1 VALRELKMTIK
12 ANRVITKKLPGWL
25 LKCVLSALL
34 GLSVVAT
41 AAEPQE
47 AVVER
52 RLAVEVEGLNGDL
65 PGELADNI
73 RAFLAIE
80 RIKGET
86 APMASRLQ
94 YLHRQAEEQIRTAL
108 QPFGYY
114 QPTIKTELI
123 NEPRQWLARYQVDP
137 GEQVRLEN
145 INVIVTGEA
154 EADPQ
159 FVLALADNRLQK
171 GQALRHADYEAL
183 KSRLQSLA
191 SERGY
196 YEAVLSRQQ
205 LLINPELN
213 QADIELVLDSGPRYR
228 IGAVNFSEAPVGQAL
243 LTRYVPFK
251 EGDPVSSGRLLELQ
265 RGLTESDYFSRVE
278 VQPSW
283 DKAVDQV
290 VPIDVDLEPNKRT
303 AYRFGAGYGTDT
315 GARVSASLNRRW
327 INTRGHSL
335 SSLMQLSEVESTA
348 AVQYNIPGEK
358 PQTDRYS
365 ARLAWE
371 TELTDSTDSEI
382 LSLGVLWQKQL
393 GPWQRLLSVDWEQER
408 FTLDA
413 ETSSTSFLIPGMGW
427 STTNTDNPL
436 NPTRGYRLSLQLDAA
451 SQVLLSEADF
461 VQAQAKGKHVLTL
474 NNRTRLLTRA
484 EIGVTAM
491 DDFDLMP
498 SSHRFF
504 AGGDNSVRGYDYKQ
518 LGPTGSNGDVVGGRY
533 LLVGSAEVDYRVAES
548 WRVAAF
554 YDAGNS
560 LDSLS
565 EPLKN
570 GAGIGVRW
578 QSPIGPVRVDL
589 AKPLDDSGFR
599 IHFTL
604 GPDL

>member
-1 VALRELKMTIK
+1 VL
-12 ANRVITKKLPGWL
+12 TKKLSGWL
-25 LKCVLSALL
+25 LTSLL
-34 GLSVVAT
+34 CLSVVASG
-41 AAEPQE
+41 AEPQE

-52 RLAVEVEGLNGDL
+52 RLVVEVDGLNGDL

-73 RAFLAIE
+73 RALLAIE
-80 RIKGET
+80 RAQGET

-94 YLHRQAEEQIRTAL
+94 YLHRQAADQIRTAL

-114 QPTIKTELI
+114 QPIIKTELLDQQH
-123 NEPRQWLARYQVDP
+123 QWLARYRVDP
-137 GEQVRLEN
+137 GEQVRLNN
-145 INVIVTGEA
+145 IHVAVTGDA
-154 EADPQ
+154 ETDPQ
-159 FVLALADNRLQK
+159 FMQALSDQALQP

-205 LLINPELN
+205 LLINPELG

-228 IGAVNFSEAPVGQAL
+228 IGAVSFADAPVDEDL
-243 LTRYVPFK
+243 LSRYVPFK
-251 EGDPVSSGRLLELQ
+251 AGDPVSSSRLLELQ
-265 RGLTESDYFSRVE
+265 RGLAESDYFSRVE
-278 VQPSW
+278 VQPHW
-283 DKAVDQV
+283 DQAVDQV
-290 VPIDVDLEPNKRT
+290 VPIEVGLEPSKRT

-315 GARVSASLNRRW
+315 GARLSASVNRRW
-327 INTRGHSL
+327 VNRRGHSFTG
-335 SSLMQLSEVESTA
+335 LMQLSEVESTA
-348 AVQYNIPGEK
+348 AVQYNIPGQT

-365 ARLAWE
+365 ARLAWKS
-371 TELTDSTDSEI
+371 ELTDTTDSE
-382 LSLGVLWQKQL
+382 LLTLGALWQKQL
-393 GPWQRLLSVDWEQER
+393 GPWQRLISIDWEQER
-408 FTLDA
+408 FTLDD
-413 ETSSTSFLIPGMGW
+413 ETSSTSFLIPGMRW

-436 NPTRGYRLSLQLDAA
+436 NPSRGYRLSLELDAA
-451 SQVLLSEADF
+451 SEVLLSEADF
-461 VQAQAKGKHVLTL
+461 VQAQASGKHVLTL

-484 EIGVTAM
+484 EVGVTAM
-491 DDFDLMP
+491 SNFDLMP

-504 AGGDNSVRGYDYKQ
+504 AGGDNSVRGYDYKA
-518 LGPTGSNGDVVGGRY
+518 LGPVGSNGDVTGGRY

-554 YDAGNS
+554 YDAGNA

-565 EPLKN
+565 EPLQN
-570 GAGIGVRW
+570 GAGIGLRW

>member
-1 VALRELKMTIK
+1 M
-12 ANRVITKKLPGWL
+12 ITKKLPGWL
-25 LKCVLSALL
+25 LSALL
-34 GLSVVAT
+34 SAPLCLPALVAT
-41 AAEPQE
+41 AAQHDQ
-47 AVVER
+47 VVAER
-52 RLAVEVEGLNGDL
+52 TLAVEVEGLNGDL

-80 RIKGET
+80 RMKGET

-114 QPTIKTELI
+114 LPTIKTELI
-123 NEPRQWLARYQVDP
+123 DQPNQWLARYQVDP

-145 INVIVTGEA
+145 INIAVTGEA
-154 EADPQ
+154 ETDPQ
-159 FVLALADNRLQK
+159 FMLALADNKLQK
-171 GQALRHADYEAL
+171 GQTLRHSDYETL

-213 QADIELVLDSGPRYR
+213 QADIELVLESGPRYR
-228 IGAVNFSEAPVGQAL
+228 IGAVNFSDAPVGDAL
-243 LTRYVPFK
+243 LSRYVPFK

-283 DKAVDQV
+283 DKAVDNV
-290 VPIDVDLEPNKRT
+290 VPIDVDLEANKRT

-315 GARVSASLNRRW
+315 GARLSASVNRRW
-327 INTRGHSL
+327 INSRGHSFTGL
-335 SSLMQLSEVESTA
+335 TQLSEVESTA

-358 PQTDRYS
+358 PQTDSYS

-371 TELTDSTDSEI
+371 TELTDTTDSEI
-382 LSLGVLWQKQL
+382 LTLGLLWKKQL
-393 GPWQRLLSVDWEQER
+393 GPWQRLLSIDWEQER
-408 FTLDA
+408 FTLDDEA
-413 ETSSTSFLIPGMGW
+413 SSTSFLIPGMRW

-436 NPTRGYRLSLQLDAA
+436 NPTRGYRLSLELDAA

-491 DDFDLMP
+491 DNFDLMP

-504 AGGDNSVRGYDYKQ
+504 AGGDNSVRGYDYKE
-518 LGPTGSNGDVVGGRY
+518 LGPVGTNGDVVGGRY
-533 LLVGSAEVDYRVAES
+533 LLVGSAEVDYLVAES

-554 YDAGNS
+554 YDVGNS

-565 EPLKN
+565 EPLQN
-570 GAGIGVRW
+570 GVGVGVRW

-589 AKPLDDSGFR
+589 AKPLEESGFR

>member
-1 VALRELKMTIK
+1 M
-12 ANRVITKKLPGWL
+12 ITKKLPEWL
-25 LKCVLSALL
+25 LSALL
-34 GLSVVAT
+34 GGLLCTPALAT
-41 AAEPQE
+41 AAQHDQV
-47 AVVER
+47 VVER
-52 RLAVEVEGLNGDL
+52 TLAVEVEGLNGDL
-65 PGELADNI
+65 SDELADNI

-114 QPTIKTELI
+114 QPTIKAELI
-123 NEPRQWLARYQVDP
+123 DEPRQWLARYLVDP

-145 INVIVTGEA
+145 INVLVTGEA
-154 EADPQ
+154 ETDPQ
-159 FVLALADNRLQK
+159 FVLALEDNKLQK
-171 GQALRHADYEAL
+171 GQALRHSDYETL

-228 IGAVNFSEAPVGQAL
+228 IGAVNFSEAPVGEAL
-243 LTRYVPFK
+243 LSRYVPFE

-283 DKAVDQV
+283 DQAVGHV
-290 VPIDVDLEPNKRT
+290 VPIAVDLEANKRT

-315 GARVSASLNRRW
+315 GARLSASINRRW
-327 INTRGHSL
+327 INQRGHSFTGL
-335 SSLMQLSEVESTA
+335 TQLSEVESTA

-365 ARLAWE
+365 ARLAWA

-382 LSLGVLWQKQL
+382 ISLGVLWQKQL
-393 GPWQRLLSVDWEQER
+393 GPWQRLLSIDWEQER
-408 FTLDA
+408 FTLDD
-413 ETSSTSFLIPGMGW
+413 ETSSTSFLIPGMRW

-436 NPTRGYRLSLQLDAA
+436 NPTRGYRLTLELDAA
-451 SQVLLSEADF
+451 SEVLLSEADF

-474 NNRTRLLTRA
+474 GNRTRLLTRA
-484 EIGVTAM
+484 EIGATAM
-491 DDFDLMP
+491 DDFGLMP

-518 LGPTGSNGDVVGGRY
+518 LGPVGSNGDVVGGRY
-533 LLVGSAEVDYRVAES
+533 LLVGSAEVDYLVAES

-565 EPLKN
+565 EPLKS
-570 GAGIGVRW
+570 GVGVGVRW
-578 QSPIGPVRVDL
+578 LSPIGPVRLDL

>member
-1 VALRELKMTIK
+1 
-12 ANRVITKKLPGWL
+12 VINKKLPGWL
-25 LKCVLSALL
+25 LSCLLCVSP
-34 GLSVVAT
+34 
-41 AAEPQE
+41 AAVQ
-47 AVVER
+47 AAQHDQVVVER
-52 RLAVEVEGLNGDL
+52 TLAVEVEGLSADL

-80 RIKGET
+80 RIKGDV

-114 QPTIKTELI
+114 QPSIQAELI
-123 NEPRQWLARYQVDP
+123 NQQDQWLARYRVDP
-137 GEQVRLEN
+137 GPQVLLEN
-145 INVIVTGEA
+145 INVAITGEA
-154 EADPQ
+154 QTDPQ
-159 FVLALADNRLQK
+159 FVKALADNSLRK
-171 GQALRHADYEAL
+171 GQALRHADYETL

-228 IGAVNFSEAPVGQAL
+228 IGAVNFSEAPVGDSL
-243 LTRYVPFK
+243 LRRYVPF
-251 EGDPVSSGRLLELQ
+251 ESGDPVSSGRLLELQ
-265 RGLTESDYFSRVE
+265 RGLSESDYFSRVE
-278 VQPSW
+278 VQPGW
-283 DKAVDQV
+283 DQAVDQV
-290 VPIDVDLEPNKRT
+290 VPIEVNLEPNKRT

-315 GARVSASLNRRW
+315 GARLSASLNRRW
-327 INTRGHSL
+327 VNSRGHSYTGV
-335 SSLMQLSEVESTA
+335 MQLSEVESTA
-348 AVQYNIPGEK
+348 AVQYSIPGQK

-371 TELTDSTDSEI
+371 TELTDTTDSESI
-382 LSLGVLWQKQL
+382 TLGLLWQKQL

-408 FTLDA
+408 FTLDD
-413 ETSSTSFLIPGMGW
+413 ETRNTSFLIPGMRW
-427 STTNTDNPL
+427 STTQTDNPL
-436 NPTRGYRLSLQLDAA
+436 NPSRGYRISFELDAA
-451 SQVLLSEADF
+451 SEMLLSEADF
-461 VQAQAKGKHVLTL
+461 VQAQLKGKHVLTL
-474 NNRTRLLTRA
+474 GNRTRLLTRA
-484 EIGVTAM
+484 EVGMTAM
-491 DDFDLMP
+491 DDFSLMP

-504 AGGDNSVRGYDYKQ
+504 AGGDTSVRGYDYKQ
-518 LGPTGSNGDVVGGRY
+518 LGPVGSNGDVVGGRY
-533 LLVGSAEVDYRVAES
+533 LLVGSAEVDYLVAES

-554 YDAGNS
+554 YDAGNA

-570 GAGIGVRW
+570 GAGVGVRW
-578 QSPIGPVRVDL
+578 QSPIGPVRLDL